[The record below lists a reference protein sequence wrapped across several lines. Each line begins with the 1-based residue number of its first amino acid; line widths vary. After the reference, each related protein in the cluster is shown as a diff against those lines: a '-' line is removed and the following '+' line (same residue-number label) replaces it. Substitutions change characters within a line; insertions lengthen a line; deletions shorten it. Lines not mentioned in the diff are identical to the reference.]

1 VPHQVAPRDV
11 AGDVAHVP
19 IHAAAEQRC
28 HVENAAGVHDLGMIM
43 DLKAFPS
50 APTWAL
56 LFGAAT
62 WGVVWYP
69 YRLLAQAG
77 LDGIWS
83 TVFTY
88 GTALVAGVAIFPR
101 ALVALRGMSRYAVA
115 MGLVIGWSNL
125 AYVLG
130 VLEGDVMRVLL
141 LFYLAPL
148 WTVPLARIILGE
160 RLGAWGALVV
170 ALAMVGAA
178 TMLWRP
184 DLGAPWPASFA
195 EWLGV
200 GSGFLFALG
209 NVLVRKLEGMSDA
222 AKSIAIWAGVTV
234 AGVVHLPGSGSA
246 AAPALEALRA
256 SWPLVV
262 GIGISLVAMSY
273 LMQYG
278 LSRLPANRA
287 IVILLFELVV
297 AALAAYFLAGETLRL
312 QDWIG
317 AGFIVGACIASG
329 RRKAG

>member
-1 VPHQVAPRDV
+1 MFNYRMKPVAT
-11 AGDVAHVP
+11 
-19 IHAAAEQRC
+19 
-28 HVENAAGVHDLGMIM
+28 
-43 DLKAFPS
+43 
-50 APTWAL
+50 APVWAL
-56 LFGAAT
+56 VVGASL
-62 WGVVWYP
+62 WGVIWYP
-69 YRLLAQAG
+69 YRRLALVG
-77 LDGIWS
+77 LDGVWS
-83 TVFTY
+83 TVATY
-88 GTALVAGVAIFPR
+88 GLALLIGAVVFR
-101 ALVALRGMSRYAVA
+101 AHLPALRRAPA
-115 MGLVIGWSNL
+115 AAWLMGAAIGWSNL
-125 AYVLG
+125 GYILG
-130 VLEGDVMRVLL
+130 VLQGEVMRVLL

-170 ALAMVGAA
+170 ALAMAGAA

-234 AGVVHLPGSGSA
+234 AGLVHLPGSGSA
-246 AAPALEALRA
+246 PALALEALRA
-256 SWPLVV
+256 SWPLVAGL
-262 GIGISLVAMSY
+262 GIALVAMSY
-273 LMQYG
+273 LLQYG

-312 QDWIG
+312 QDWVGG
-317 AGFIVGACIASG
+317 AFIVAACFASG
-329 RRKAG
+329 RVKA